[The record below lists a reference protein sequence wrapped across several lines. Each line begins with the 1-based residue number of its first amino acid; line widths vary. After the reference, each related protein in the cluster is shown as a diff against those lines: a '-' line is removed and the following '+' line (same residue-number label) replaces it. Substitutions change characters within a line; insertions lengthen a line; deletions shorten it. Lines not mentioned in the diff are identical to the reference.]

1 MKKKIISLVILSL
14 SLLSCK
20 KETPIQFSEVALQEQ
35 FITLNNEP
43 VNFDSILEKHKGKTT
58 LIIIWA
64 SWCRD
69 CLGELPR
76 IKEYQ
81 QQNNEVDYVFLSLDR
96 SIQSWKN
103 GISKFDIIG
112 DHYFLPSGWNG
123 PFIDFID
130 LDWVTRYMVIDP
142 NGNIKIFKSTKIN
155 NKYLRES
162 LTKL

>member
-103 GISKFDIIG
+103 GISKFEIKG
-112 DHYFLPSGWNG
+112 EHYFLPSGWNG